1 MNAATSFT
9 GIAIPIWRL
18 TKSIAFRLVWCL
30 FAGEF
35 QLQYF
40 HKIGGTNGCIIAWR
54 LWKPN
59 TTNAFPSNTHGQKTS
74 RNLCFANFLFE
85 TQHFELSGETR
96 SLCSV
101 LSPVHVRHCQAA
113 FHRRIGVRTTN
124 ENQITEPDNG
134 SMLWGWTWI
143 MSRILFLYGTV
154 EFLLSSRYYSM
165 RLLPRVVAST

>member
-74 RNLCFANFLFE
+74 RNLCLANFLFE

-101 LSPVHVRHCQAA
+101 LSPSVFDTAKPRSTEGSESGPPTKIKSPNLTMAA
-113 FHRRIGVRTTN
+113 CCEAERELCPGF
-124 ENQITEPDNG
+124 
-134 SMLWGWTWI
+134 
-143 MSRILFLYGTV
+143 YYYTV
-154 EFLLSSRYYSM
+154 EFLLLSRYYSM